1 MPHDDSSP
9 ASAPIEARPR
19 SEKYLLVR
27 RLLGL
32 LTFVDL
38 PIKKKFLLLTA
49 GTLFWFGSMAVVT
62 VLALTAIQ
70 YKYHQVSEQIMPHQ
84 QAAHE
89 VLGHLQN
96 IDRDL
101 QFLGQTDMG
110 ADLLAVQ
117 SLREHVKAIR
127 AVNARLSLQQ
137 SVSSG
142 TFIETLVRSLAT
154 QPQTSLRY
162 LQDLVVLTDQLDQSL
177 DTYITT
183 KRKTPRPADTVTVAS
198 SFEDT
203 KARVAEGMALVNQ
216 HAKSMAT
223 TYGDINSAIYQIIR
237 DSVNAILIVLL
248 IASTLLLFFVRWII
262 VAFQR
267 PIAAI
272 IQQIDSLST
281 GDISLAKKVAIK
293 SQDEI
298 GTLSSKFN
306 SLVDSVY
313 GMTIYKKVIE
323 EDADLDDVYHRL
335 GDVFQSQLDIPQYTI
350 YDVNTQK
357 KEMRV
362 AHPMQVGGVR
372 MHCDTEIL
380 SDCQQCRAVKTGH
393 IVSSF
398 EFEGVCR
405 RFVPQPGVG
414 HICIPLVAGGHTG
427 GVVQLRFAADDNN
440 EQIDS
445 SAPQKIFEAET
456 YINQSLSVIEA
467 KRLMQTLRESAMVD
481 PLTGLYNRRFLQE
494 HTAQIISGA
503 LRRKTQIGLLV
514 CDLDYFKQVND
525 AHGHDAGDQ
534 ILRET
539 SIVMKKTVRDSDVV
553 IRFGGEEFLI
563 LLMDVQPGDS
573 LIVAEKI
580 RKSIE
585 ALKVSVGDKIL
596 QKTIS
601 IGVAEFPGD
610 TDGFWQAIKYAD
622 VALYRAKDQ
631 GRNQCVRFDK
641 EMWQHGGDF

>member
-183 KRKTPRPADTVTVAS
+183 KR
-198 SFEDT
+198 F
-203 KARVAEGMALVNQ
+203 
-216 HAKSMAT
+216 
-223 TYGDINSAIYQIIR
+223 
-237 DSVNAILIVLL
+237 
-248 IASTLLLFFVRWII
+248 
-262 VAFQR
+262 
-267 PIAAI
+267 
-272 IQQIDSLST
+272 
-281 GDISLAKKVAIK
+281 
-293 SQDEI
+293 
-298 GTLSSKFN
+298 
-306 SLVDSVY
+306 
-313 GMTIYKKVIE
+313 
-323 EDADLDDVYHRL
+323 
-335 GDVFQSQLDIPQYTI
+335 
-350 YDVNTQK
+350 
-357 KEMRV
+357 
-362 AHPMQVGGVR
+362 
-372 MHCDTEIL
+372 
-380 SDCQQCRAVKTGH
+380 GH
-393 IVSSF
+393 
-398 EFEGVCR
+398 
-405 RFVPQPGVG
+405 
-414 HICIPLVAGGHTG
+414 
-427 GVVQLRFAADDNN
+427 
-440 EQIDS
+440 
-445 SAPQKIFEAET
+445 
-456 YINQSLSVIEA
+456 
-467 KRLMQTLRESAMVD
+467 
-481 PLTGLYNRRFLQE
+481 
-494 HTAQIISGA
+494 
-503 LRRKTQIGLLV
+503 
-514 CDLDYFKQVND
+514 
-525 AHGHDAGDQ
+525 HG
-534 ILRET
+534 
-539 SIVMKKTVRDSDVV
+539 S
-553 IRFGGEEFLI
+553 
-563 LLMDVQPGDS
+563 
-573 LIVAEKI
+573 
-580 RKSIE
+580 
-585 ALKVSVGDKIL
+585 
-596 QKTIS
+596 
-601 IGVAEFPGD
+601 
-610 TDGFWQAIKYAD
+610 
-622 VALYRAKDQ
+622 
-631 GRNQCVRFDK
+631 
-641 EMWQHGGDF
+641 